1 MTFDQFL
8 EGFNTPPPETININ
22 SEPVEVLRYIKS
34 KGLLNADID
43 FLDDYLLRVTPSH
56 PDEWEFDKDCVG
68 EIEDFRDRA
77 ADAIEAEEDRWLEAV
92 NNPDHPDHFRE
103 WEKLNNTK

>member
-1 MTFDQFL
+1 MDFNTFWA
-8 EGFNTPPPETININ
+8 GFNTPPPETININ
-22 SEPVEVLRYIKS
+22 SEPVEVLRYINA
-34 KGLLNADID
+34 KGLLAADID

-77 ADAIEAEEDRWLEAV
+77 ADAIEADEIRWEEVV
-92 NNPDHPDHFRE
+92 NNPDHPDHKAE
-103 WEKLNNTK
+103 WEKLNATK